1 MRRLEDSDL
10 KTKDKGG
17 EAKARGKDE

>member
-17 EAKARGKDE
+17 KAKARGKDE